1 MTEINPITITIDF
14 ISITLR
20 PLDKNPA
27 VVYLA
32 SLSESDRRTQQAA
45 LDTIASTRTER
56 GLRTTSHDH

>member
-1 MTEINPITITIDF
+1 MTDINPITKTIDF

-20 PLDKNPA
+20 SLDKNPA

-45 LDTIASTRTER
+45 LDTIAATRTER
-56 GLRTTSHDH
+56 GLRTTRHDH